1 MFQNAASANTA
12 ITWIVR
18 LLGFLFM
25 AFGFMA
31 IMRPLSVLGSV
42 IPFIGSIIGMGT
54 GLVSVVLAGVISLL
68 VIAIAWIAVRPVLG
82 ITLIVLAVGGFI
94 MMRKMAAAKPAQA

>member
-1 MFQNAASANTA
+1 
-12 ITWIVR
+12 
-18 LLGFLFM
+18 
-25 AFGFMA
+25 MA

-54 GLVSVVLAGVISLL
+54 GLVSVVLAGTISLL

-82 ITLIVLAVGGFI
+82 IALLVLVVGGFI
-94 MMRKMAAAKPAQA
+94 MMRKMAAAKPVQA

>member
-1 MFQNAASANTA
+1 
-12 ITWIVR
+12 
-18 LLGFLFM
+18 
-25 AFGFMA
+25 MA

-54 GLVSVVLAGVISLL
+54 GLVSVVLAGTISLL

-82 ITLIVLAVGGFI
+82 IALLVLVVGGFI